1 MTRSDRYIDTS
12 ATCKAFKILNY
23 AINTDV
29 LEGPF
34 STPKVQ
40 YVLEDFSLTN
50 QLPLPYTGTTYYS
63 AVKQSNWIDFDIVN
77 CGPRC
82 GLINVTQIPDID
94 HLEDNAWFY
103 SCQSTVGEVQGAD
116 HQEQKVPNKQAL
128 FAATSLSQGTEGVAV
143 EGVGVAYNAYTAK

>member
-1 MTRSDRYIDTS
+1 MTRSGRYIDTS
-12 ATCKAFKILNY
+12 ATCEAFKILNY
-23 AINTDV
+23 TINTDV

-34 STPKVQ
+34 SAPKIQ
-40 YVLEDFSLTN
+40 YVLEDGSLTN
-50 QLPLPYTGTTYYS
+50 RLPLPYSGTTYYS
-63 AVKQSNWIDFDIVN
+63 AVKGFDWMEYDIVN

-82 GLINVTQIPDID
+82 GLINVTQIPDTEYF
-94 HLEDNAWFY
+94 EDNEWFY

-128 FAATSLSQGTEGVAV
+128 FAATSLSQGTEGDVV